1 MSDEST
7 STLLAELSPEAMG
20 TFDAE
25 GNYIPRTI
33 TEDDLGGAPLEDV
46 MADTI
51 VEFDD
56 GDLVEGTVVKIDR
69 DEVCSTS
76 ASSPRASSRPRS
88 CRSAMTPTPR
98 RS

>member
-33 TEDDLGGAPLEDV
+33 TEDDL
-46 MADTI
+46 
-51 VEFDD
+51 VE
-56 GDLVEGTVVKIDR
+56 
-69 DEVCSTS
+69 
-76 ASSPRASSRPRS
+76 
-88 CRSAMTPTPR
+88 R
-98 RS
+98 RSKT